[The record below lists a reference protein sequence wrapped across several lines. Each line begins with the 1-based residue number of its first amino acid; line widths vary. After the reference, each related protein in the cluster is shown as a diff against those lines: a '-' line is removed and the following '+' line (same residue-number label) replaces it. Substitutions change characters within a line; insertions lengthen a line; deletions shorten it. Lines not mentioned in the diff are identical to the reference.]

1 MELNSGNNML
11 SKVVKVN
18 AFPVYG
24 WLTARLSVLFIV
36 LSVPLSAQAEPQLF
50 NHESTS
56 DLEYGVVLFDF
67 FQQDYFSALIEQSY
81 AEAINNPQA
90 RNPQGQVLKGG
101 MMLSYGM
108 TDESKKIFDQL
119 LDATSSEAVKNRA
132 WFYLAKLFYGKSD
145 LANAAAAL
153 NQVRGKMPD
162 DLHTD
167 YHYLATLL
175 NKEGDHLGGSE
186 ATLNAVSKDTTYYPY
201 LLFNLAILQLQDGSL
216 DNAVKNLEAV
226 TRFSGTNEE
235 LSLLADRARHGL
247 AELAVQ
253 HGKLAQAWLYLKDIR
268 TTGLYSNRALLSYAW
283 AAINLK
289 QFNVAI
295 PALEVLNDRSIAI
308 PEVQEAKVLLAHLYE
323 QEGSPRKA
331 LRSNLIAEKEYQ
343 RGIEM
348 VAEARA
354 VLRMQ
359 DVPREFIQNLDA
371 MIDDTDWYSARPSVD
386 YKKLTPFL
394 IDLMANNPFNETLR
408 ELADLYAIEENL
420 KYWLIQAREHQLIL
434 ENAGKKTFDDS
445 VLELVEQSEGFK
457 QDFAAQNTEL
467 RLYTLTLA
475 EAEQDR
481 LTALLQTTE
490 RELVLLGGKIEKLKT
505 YQAPYQ
511 QPASYQQ
518 MVADK
523 HQRILDLL
531 AETEKFILSFEAT
544 MRNLVNAELDIHEER
559 MRYYSAQ
566 SRLAKARLYDM
577 TLLSLEK
584 AKSTVNTVDT
594 ATEGDAQ

>member
-1 MELNSGNNML
+1 ML

-18 AFPVYG
+18 AFPVFG
-24 WLTARLSVLFIV
+24 WLTARLSMLLIV
-36 LSVPLSAQAEPQLF
+36 VALPLDSQAKPQLF
-50 NHESTS
+50 SHASTS
-56 DLEYGVVLFDF
+56 ELEYGVVLFDF

-81 AEAINNPQA
+81 AEAIENPSA
-90 RNPQGQVLKGG
+90 KNSRGQVLKGG

-119 LDATSSEAVKNRA
+119 LDITSSEAVKNRA

-145 LANAAAAL
+145 LPNAAEAL
-153 NQVRGKMPD
+153 NQVSGKIPD
-162 DLHTD
+162 DLHAD

-175 NKEGDHLGGSE
+175 NKKGDHLGGSE
-186 ATLNAVSKDTTYYPY
+186 ATLNAVAKDATYYPY
-201 LLFNLAILQLQDGSL
+201 LLFNLAILQLQDGNL
-216 DNAVKNLEAV
+216 ETAVKNLETV
-226 TRFSGTNEE
+226 TRFSGASEE

-247 AELAVQ
+247 SELAVQ
-253 HGKLAQAWLYLKDIR
+253 HGRLPQAWIYLKDIR

-295 PALEVLNDRSIAI
+295 PALELLNNRSIAI

-343 RGIEM
+343 LGIDM
-348 VAEARA
+348 VADARD

-394 IDLMANNPFNETLR
+394 IDLMANHPFNETLR

-434 ENAGKKTFDDS
+434 ENAGGKTFDDS
-445 VLELVEQSEGFK
+445 VLELVKQSTGFK

-467 RLYTLTLA
+467 RLYTLTL
-475 EAEQDR
+475 EESEQDR
-481 LTALLQTTE
+481 LTALMQTTE
-490 RELVLLGGKIEKLKT
+490 RELALLGGKIEKLKT

-523 HQRILDLL
+523 HQQITDQL
-531 AETEKFILSFEAT
+531 AETEKFISSFEAT
-544 MRNLVNAELDIHEER
+544 MRNLVNAELDVHEER

-584 AKSTVNTVDT
+584 AKSTVNTADF
-594 ATEGDAQ
+594 ATEGDTQ